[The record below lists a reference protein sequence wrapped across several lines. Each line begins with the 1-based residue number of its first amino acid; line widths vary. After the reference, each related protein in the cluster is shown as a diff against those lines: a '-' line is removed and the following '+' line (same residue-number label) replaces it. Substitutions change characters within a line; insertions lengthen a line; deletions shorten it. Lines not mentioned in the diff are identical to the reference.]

1 MRDNFE
7 ESEKNEPHSSFF
19 KSLPKPQ
26 RAAFLFLSALSLG
39 VLVLWIW
46 QFNSRLSGPFRIPGS
61 QETIKVSSTEDLAA
75 ALSNMDTDG
84 DGLTDNEE
92 LSLYKTSPYLE
103 DSDSDGVDDRTEIE
117 KGTDPNCAP
126 GQQCNVQDVT
136 ALTAVASNTAAVSTE
151 TAAVIADSGNSDGLQ
166 AMMAGQADA
175 AQLRA
180 LLLDSGADANMLKQ
194 LSDEE
199 LLKTYQEMLA
209 GQNGL
214 SQ

>member
-1 MRDNFE
+1 MHDNFE
-7 ESEKNEPHSSFF
+7 ELEKNEPSPSFF

-39 VLVLWIW
+39 VLVLWVW
-46 QFNSRLSGPFRIPGS
+46 QFNSRLTSPFSIPGS
-61 QETIKVSSTEDLAA
+61 NKAEELNTEDFIAA
-75 ALSNMDTDG
+75 ISNMDSDG

-92 LSLYKTSPYLE
+92 VNLYNTSPYLE
-103 DSDSDGVDDRTEIE
+103 DSDSDGISDREEIE
-117 KGTDPNCAP
+117 NGTNPNCAP
-126 GQQCNVQDVT
+126 GQQCNVQDVP
-136 ALTAVASNTAAVSTE
+136 ALTTTASNTAAVSTE
-151 TAAVIADSGNSDGLQ
+151 TAAVVVDSGNSDSLQ

-180 LLLDSGADANMLKQ
+180 LLLDSGADADMLQQ

-209 GQNGL
+209 GQSGL

>member
-1 MRDNFE
+1 M
-7 ESEKNEPHSSFF
+7 
-19 KSLPKPQ
+19 
-26 RAAFLFLSALSLG
+26 
-39 VLVLWIW
+39 
-46 QFNSRLSGPFRIPGS
+46 
-61 QETIKVSSTEDLAA
+61 
-75 ALSNMDTDG
+75 
-84 DGLTDNEE
+84 
-92 LSLYKTSPYLE
+92 
-103 DSDSDGVDDRTEIE
+103 
-117 KGTDPNCAP
+117 
-126 GQQCNVQDVT
+126 QDVP